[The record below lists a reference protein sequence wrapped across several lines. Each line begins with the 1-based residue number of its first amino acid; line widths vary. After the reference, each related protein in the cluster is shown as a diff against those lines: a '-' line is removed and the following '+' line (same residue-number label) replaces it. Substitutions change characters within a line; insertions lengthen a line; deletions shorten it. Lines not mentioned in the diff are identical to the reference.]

1 MVEFWLLLFA
11 LGVIFSLVAIY
22 GFIVPFLVS
31 LDSTLFVIVGAII
44 GLVVPFVT
52 VLTFLNFMKWVN
64 TKFKETV

>member
-11 LGVIFSLVAIY
+11 LGAIFSLVAIY

-52 VLTFLNFMKWVN
+52 VLAFLNFMKWVN

>member
-11 LGVIFSLVAIY
+11 LGAIFSLVAIY

-44 GLVVPFVT
+44 GLVVPFVA
-52 VLTFLNFMKWVN
+52 VLAFLNFMKWV
-64 TKFKETV
+64 

>member
-11 LGVIFSLVAIY
+11 LGAIFSLVVIY

-44 GLVVPFVT
+44 GLVVPFVAI
-52 VLTFLNFMKWVN
+52 LAFLNFMKWVN

>member
-11 LGVIFSLVAIY
+11 LGAIFSLVAIY

-44 GLVVPFVT
+44 GLVVPFVA

-64 TKFKETV
+64 TKFKVTV

>member
-11 LGVIFSLVAIY
+11 LGAIFSLVAIY

-52 VLTFLNFMKWVN
+52 VLVFLNFMKWVN